1 MSSKAKTLTVW
12 CALIL
17 TKFSVH
23 CYLNTF
29 ATRQQLKLS
38 CRNKSLDSQAA
49 SASFDCKSLFEG
61 DVVFYETNS
70 QRSKSQLNDGVQSI
84 ASVTSCRKLQP
95 LYRRGDREFDES
107 ELILYEDTDEEPI
120 PLSDPSIVICEIV
133 DGFLYTQRIVEDRVS
148 NPHGEHAE
156 DVWILNDA
164 AAILSILNK
173 SDLSLRI
180 GPFQH

>member
-1 MSSKAKTLTVW
+1 MFNKLRALFSL

-17 TKFSVH
+17 TTVTVH

-29 ATRQQLKLS
+29 VTRQQLKLS
-38 CRNKSLDSQAA
+38 RRVRSLNGEAVLA
-49 SASFDCKSLFEG
+49 SYDVKSLFEG
-61 DVVFYETNS
+61 DVVFYEMVEPS
-70 QRSKSQLNDGVQSI
+70 SELKQKGGLQSI
-84 ASVTSCRKLQP
+84 ASVTSSRKLQP
-95 LYRRGDREFDES
+95 LYRREDREFDEK

-120 PLSDPSIVICEIV
+120 PLNNPSINICEV
-133 DGFLYTQRIVEDRVS
+133 VVGFLYTQRIVEDRVS

-164 AAILSILNK
+164 AAILSILSK

-180 GPFQH
+180 GSFQH

>member
-1 MSSKAKTLTVW
+1 MFNKLRALLSL

-17 TKFSVH
+17 TTVTVH

-29 ATRQQLKLS
+29 VTRQLLKLS
-38 CRNKSLDSQAA
+38 RGVKSLDGEAVLA
-49 SASFDCKSLFEG
+49 SYDVKSLFEG
-61 DVVFYETNS
+61 DVVFYEMVEP
-70 QRSKSQLNDGVQSI
+70 SKLNQKDGLQSI
-84 ASVTSCRKLQP
+84 ASVTSSRKLQP
-95 LYRRGDREFDES
+95 LYRREDREFDEK

-120 PLSDPSIVICEIV
+120 PLNDPSIIICEV
-133 DGFLYTQRIVEDRVS
+133 VVGFLYTQRIVEDRVS

-164 AAILSILNK
+164 TAILSILNN

-180 GPFQH
+180 GSFQH